1 MKATR
6 LYQVTLWLT
15 WSLFLDAL
23 TALFVAV
30 LQSLIESG
38 ITSC

>member
-6 LYQVTLWLT
+6 LLVLLLT
-15 WSLFLDAL
+15 WSLFLDAY

-30 LQSLIESG
+30 H
-38 ITSC
+38 TVTD